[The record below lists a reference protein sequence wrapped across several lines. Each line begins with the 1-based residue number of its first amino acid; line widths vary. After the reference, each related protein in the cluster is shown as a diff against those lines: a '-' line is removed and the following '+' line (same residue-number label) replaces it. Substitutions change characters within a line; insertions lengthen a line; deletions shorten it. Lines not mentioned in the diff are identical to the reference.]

1 MSQPISQR
9 YAGRAALVTG
19 GGSGIGAAC
28 SLRLAA
34 EGAAVAVLDIDAAGG
49 AKIVQEIRDRGGR
62 AIAIRTDVAD
72 FDSVQQAVGR
82 AHQEF
87 GRLDVAIN
95 NAGMGGAFHS
105 IVDIPLQQW
114 TSTMAINLTGVFH
127 CLRAELPVMAAQGGG
142 AIVNMASIMGTVAA
156 ANVGAYVASKH
167 GVVGLTKVA
176 AIEFGAKQVRVN
188 AIGPTFVRTPLTNTV
203 DEAGWTALTTMHAL
217 GRMPTVEDVAL
228 LAAFLG
234 SDDARSITGSLH
246 LVDAGYTAV

>member
-1 MSQPISQR
+1 MSQSVAR
-9 YAGRAALVTG
+9 RFDGKSALVTG

-28 SLRLAA
+28 ALRLAA
-34 EGAAVAVLDIDAAGG
+34 EGAAVAVLDIDAAGS
-49 AKIVQEIRDRGGR
+49 ARTVQAIRAQGGR
-62 AIAIRTDVAD
+62 AIAIQTDVSD
-72 FDSVQQAVGR
+72 FDSVERAV
-82 AHQEF
+82 ALLCKEF

-114 TSTMAINLTGVFH
+114 TSTIAINLTGVFH

-176 AIEFGAKQVRVN
+176 AIEFGPKQIRVN
-188 AIGPTFVRTPLTNTV
+188 AIGPTFVKTPLTNTV
-203 DEAGWTALTTMHAL
+203 DEAGWTALTSMHAL

-228 LAAFLG
+228 LAAFLA

-246 LVDAGYTAV
+246 LVDAGYTAT

>member
-1 MSQPISQR
+1 MSQSVAR
-9 YAGRAALVTG
+9 RFDGKSALVTG

-28 SLRLAA
+28 ALRLAA
-34 EGAAVAVLDIDAAGG
+34 EGAAVAVLDIDAAGS
-49 AKIVQEIRDRGGR
+49 ARIVEDIRGQGGR
-62 AIAIRTDVAD
+62 ATAIQTDVSD
-72 FDSVQQAVGR
+72 FDSVERAVAQLR
-82 AHQEF
+82 KEF

-114 TSTMAINLTGVFH
+114 TSTIAINLTGVFH

-176 AIEFGAKQVRVN
+176 AIEFGPKQVRVN
-188 AIGPTFVRTPLTNTV
+188 AIGPTFVKTPLTNTV
-203 DEAGWTALTTMHAL
+203 DEAGWTALASMHAL

-228 LAAFLG
+228 LAAFLA

-246 LVDAGYTAV
+246 LVDAGYTAT